1 MIFHH
6 LVKNSHLTHFDIE
19 PPISCSQKFGLMCMP
34 CSQLPSLLFLP
45 KHSHFPRKS
54 FFTFKQ
60 TTCGLHPSKECCSW
74 IRKSVNNFISSLVTL
89 VSQGCIRLDFHGG
102 STSSELLSEEG
113 QHWHHF
119 YHRNINWS
127 IVYKYILNIAHLCG
141 NDNLGWLGVCW
152 VFVLS
157 FCSSL
162 NRRQRVGCDA
172 FIFSQQTTQWGD
184 FLQTMHVLH
193 ILWFFFFIPP
203 RKRSDILLFVR
214 FCSYR
219 SFLIL
224 FSLEFLSNYF
234 LFHFFHSPSFI
245 ERPFKS
251 LKIQQGS
258 FQSLRAS
265 LFIVDTQK
273 IHWSEHM
280 MDLGLH
286 LFGPLEVNFQSISR
300 RALDHEQRIYLL
312 SLALKRVGDIMS
324 NFVHIGKKLFQ

>member
-6 LVKNSHLTHFDIE
+6 PVKNSHLTHFDIE
-19 PPISCSQKFGLMCMP
+19 PSISCSQKFGLMCMP

-141 NDNLGWLGVCW
+141 NDNLGWLGVGSLSSLSVPASIGDSGLGVMLLSFPNKPHNGEIFYKLCMSSIFFGSSSSSLHERGRISFFLS
-152 VFVLS
+152 VFVLTDL
-157 FCSSL
+157 SL
-162 NRRQRVGCDA
+162 
-172 FIFSQQTTQWGD
+172 S
-184 FLQTMHVLH
+184 
-193 ILWFFFFIPP
+193 
-203 RKRSDILLFVR
+203 
-214 FCSYR
+214 
-219 SFLIL
+219 
-224 FSLEFLSNYF
+224 FSL
-234 LFHFFHSPSFI
+234 
-245 ERPFKS
+245 
-251 LKIQQGS
+251 
-258 FQSLRAS
+258 
-265 LFIVDTQK
+265 
-273 IHWSEHM
+273 
-280 MDLGLH
+280 
-286 LFGPLEVNFQSISR
+286 
-300 RALDHEQRIYLL
+300 
-312 SLALKRVGDIMS
+312 
-324 NFVHIGKKLFQ
+324 